1 MAMSNSLTGDF
12 DVVAQFGVPAVNRL
26 LATMHRTER
35 FPHSIA
41 AKVDDHQKQ
50 IVVGGE
56 LSPTLVAVMD
66 SNGDAVTNHQHLGL
80 PLAVIGPSS
89 ADTAAFLT
97 LDPVV
102 NVGDLVLEETPLVP
116 SNLQGRVQFQVFPPT
131 IDIPD
136 SSGTNVTVHL
146 EMIARYF
153 PDPNTSPMT
162 EFVRGFLRLT
172 APVTQVA
179 SQHAR
184 VVEIDIKGASIG
196 IDFTPTWSSRQ
207 LVAEDLMAIN
217 QVIRNSLRTSFLPS
231 SSTLPSSI
239 AHMQF
244 KTMRAGAQH
253 AVAILLNTT
262 GAAGNR
268 ATATNLF
275 LNGSDFAFG
284 VGVDYVK
291 RALQPTLDKILT
303 TPIDPISFTIDSLV
317 HTWHITYTLTLNSAT
332 IELEDGEIVLTF
344 KGHASTPSWPP
355 NFDFTVRAPFTLS
368 PSGDTA
374 DLVAGDISLD
384 TSSWVINR
392 FKDRATSGIRNVRD
406 HALSQSGALSTV
418 RKMLS
423 AEGNLGS
430 FIDSLLQPPR
440 VNNAPPLP
448 KGFFLS
454 YSSIQISP
462 DGIALRGSMAVSP
475 WPAPHVEFE
484 QIPMNGGGRFDG
496 GLNEAGQGP
505 DYSALKTW
513 IPGGVISRY
522 EWKPL
527 GQTQQGFSDANRFVL
542 LHQGPVVAAASAVN
556 AAAPVALSG
565 YRPMCVT
572 VHGTRL
578 SSSGPV
584 TTQNVQASICG
595 IHIFPFPG
603 EFGVDEAGTLSVAMV
618 QPGSNGLVEVAGHTA
633 AMSAGRGRMAPN
645 LIVHFGDHDV
655 AKNLEIIEGALRES
669 RRTDASTA
677 ILAIV
682 PSDELSKA
690 RFNDGVTYSDDKEGG
705 WARRYG
711 AAAVRHPFTLIV
723 TPDGKTAWKH
733 EGPLDS
739 AKLTEAIRDSVVRT
753 GKVRPALNPSSVR
766 IGQIPPNFL
775 FEYADRREIT
785 LRKMKGQ
792 QIVVVFWRSSSK
804 ESVEQIR
811 RLEKLSDGGKR
822 FVVLAVNDG
831 ESEDV
836 VRGLAKVHTLSAVV
850 VPDPKRHV
858 SLAYGVNAWPTTVWI
873 DELGITRSIQIGDF
887 GGAAAESPFKQPD
900 READNETVEQKEARS

>member
-1 MAMSNSLTGDF
+1 MSNSLTGDF

-26 LATMHRTER
+26 LATMHRTGR

-41 AKVDDHQKQ
+41 AKVDDHQKPV
-50 IVVGGE
+50 VVGGE

-66 SNGDAVTNHQHLGL
+66 SNGDAVANHQHIGL
-80 PLAVIGPSS
+80 PLAVIGPSAS
-89 ADTAAFLT
+89 DTAAYLT

-102 NVGDLVLEETPLVP
+102 NVGDLVLEETPLTP

-153 PDPNTSPMT
+153 PDPNTSPIT
-162 EFVRGFLRLT
+162 EFVRGSLRLT

-184 VVEIDIKGASIG
+184 VVEIDIKGANIG

-207 LVAEDLMAIN
+207 LMAEDLMAIN

-244 KTMRAGAQH
+244 KTMQAGVQH
-253 AVAILLNTT
+253 AVAILLNTS

-268 ATATNLF
+268 ASATNLF

-284 VGVDYVK
+284 VGADYVK
-291 RALQPTLDKILT
+291 RALQPTLDKILS

-374 DLVAGDISLD
+374 DLVPGDVSLD

-392 FKDRATSGIRNVRD
+392 FKDRATSGIRGVRD
-406 HALSQSGALSTV
+406 HALSQSGALNTV

-423 AEGNLGS
+423 AEGNLGA

-440 VNNAPPLP
+440 ANNAPPLP

-454 YSSIQISP
+454 YSSIHISP
-462 DGIALRGSMAVSP
+462 DGIALRGSMDVSP

-496 GLNEAGQGP
+496 LNEVGQGP

-513 IPGGVISRY
+513 IPGGVINRY

-542 LHQGPVVAAASAVN
+542 LHQGPVVAAAGAM
-556 AAAPVALSG
+556 AAATPAGLSG

-584 TTQNVQASICG
+584 MSQNVQATICG

-603 EFGVDEAGTLSVAMV
+603 EFGIDEVGALSVAMV
-618 QPGSNGLVEVAGHTA
+618 QPGSDGLVEVAGHTA
-633 AMSAGRGRMAPN
+633 ALGAGRGRTAPN
-645 LIVHFGDHDV
+645 LIVHFGDHDF
-655 AKNLEIIEGALRES
+655 AKNLEIIQQAVRDS
-669 RRTDASTA
+669 RRSDASTA
-677 ILAIV
+677 VLAV
-682 PSDELSKA
+682 LQPDELKRT
-690 RFNDGVTYSDDKEGG
+690 RFTEGVTYSDDKDGG

-711 AAAVRHPFTLIV
+711 ADKAKGPLTLIV
-723 TPDGKTAWKH
+723 SSDGKTVWKH
-733 EGPLDS
+733 EGPLDA
-739 AKLTEAIRDSVVRT
+739 AKMTEAVRESVVRT

-766 IGQIPPNFL
+766 IGQVPPNFL

-792 QIVVVFWRSSSK
+792 PVAVVFWRSTSR
-804 ESVEQIR
+804 ESVEQVR
-811 RLEKLSDGGKR
+811 RVVKLSGGDRK

-831 ESEDV
+831 ESEEA
-836 VRGLAKVHTLSAVV
+836 VRRFAKEQSLSAVV

-873 DELGITRSIQIGDF
+873 DDLGIARSIQIGDF
-887 GGAAAESPFKQPD
+887 GGAAADPPLSQPD
-900 READNETVEQKEARS
+900 NALLSETVEQKEARS